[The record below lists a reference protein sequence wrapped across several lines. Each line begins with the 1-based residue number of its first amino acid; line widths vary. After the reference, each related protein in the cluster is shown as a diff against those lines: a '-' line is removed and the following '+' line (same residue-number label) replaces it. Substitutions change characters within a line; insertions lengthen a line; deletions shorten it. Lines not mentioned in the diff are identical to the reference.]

1 MRIRDIRHDRK
12 LFLYFGRTFLNLTRG
27 PRSNKFNS
35 LMKLPKKF
43 ILAASLLAIFPILAH
58 AQYPQSPPAPAPQ
71 HFDWPAQ
78 PVRGAKAMVVS
89 DEKIASDVGAE
100 IMKRG
105 GNAIDAA
112 VAVGFAL
119 AVVCPEAGNI
129 GGGGFMLVRLANGRT
144 AFIDYREV
152 APAKASR
159 DMYVKADGTVD
170 PQASL
175 VGYRAVAVPG
185 AVAGLALALK
195 SYGSM
200 KLADVMAPAIRLAEE
215 GFLVSEKLA
224 ASLSSMETV
233 LNQFPTS
240 RRIFLKNGVQFH
252 SGEIFRQPE
261 LAATLKRIAR
271 NGAGEFYRGQT
282 ARNLAA
288 EMKREGGIITL
299 EDLAHY
305 KPQIREPL
313 VANYEVN
320 GHDWQLI
327 TTPPPGSGSVEI
339 EALNILAPIELKSWN
354 DAQSVHWV
362 IEAMRRSFADR
373 ATYLADPAFA
383 QIPLR
388 GMLSTCYADTLR
400 RTIDAEHASSSEKI
414 RAGNPASFE
423 NTRASAGPCPQI
435 PSTVAAAQ
443 TGDAVNRNF
452 ASRTTDGQT
461 THFSVVD
468 AAGNAVANTYTLNNL
483 YGSGVATS
491 DGYFLND
498 EMDDFT
504 SHPGIANMYGLV
516 QSEANTIAPGK
527 RPLSSM
533 MPTILLR
540 DGQLSFVT
548 GARGGPRII
557 SGLLLSILNWMR
569 FGEGAQAAINAP
581 RFHQQ
586 WLPDTVLLEPN
597 FPPDVAK
604 DLEARGYKFADKPGW
619 IGLIEAIGIDP
630 QTGERLGAPEPR
642 RPGAASG
649 F

>member
-1 MRIRDIRHDRK
+1 MK
-12 LFLYFGRTFLNLTRG
+12 A
-27 PRSNKFNS
+27 PAKFV
-35 LMKLPKKF
+35 F
-43 ILAASLLAIFPILAH
+43 VAWLLAILPAVAT
-58 AQYPQSPPAPAPQ
+58 AQYPQSPQIPAPQ

-89 DEKIASDVGAE
+89 DEKLASDVGAE

-119 AVVCPEAGNI
+119 AVVDPEAGNI

-159 DMYVKADGTVD
+159 DMYVKPDGTVD
-170 PQASL
+170 TQASL

-185 AVAGLALALK
+185 TVAGLALALK
-195 SYGSM
+195 TYGTMS
-200 KLADVMAPAIRLAEE
+200 LADAMAPAIRLAED
-215 GFLVSEKLA
+215 GFPVSEKLA
-224 ASLSSMETV
+224 ASLRSMETTFD
-233 LNQFPTS
+233 QFPIS
-240 RRIFLKNGVQFH
+240 RRIFLKDGAYYQ
-252 SGEIFRQPE
+252 SGEILRQPE
-261 LAATLKRIAR
+261 LAATLKRVAKS
-271 NGAGEFYRGQT
+271 GPDGFYRGRT
-282 ARNLAA
+282 ARDLAV
-288 EMKREGGIITL
+288 EMKREGGLISQ

-305 KPQIREPL
+305 KPIIRNPL
-313 VANYEVN
+313 TTDYKVN
-320 GHDWQLI
+320 GHTWQVI
-327 TTPPPGSGSVEI
+327 TSPPPSSGSIAI

-362 IEAMRRSFADR
+362 IEAMRRAFADR
-373 ATYLADPAFA
+373 ASYLADPAFA
-383 QIPLR
+383 KIPLR
-388 GMLSTCYADTLR
+388 GMLSICYADALR
-400 RTIDAEHASSSEKI
+400 RTIDPERASSSEKI
-414 RAGNPASFE
+414 RAGNPAAFE
-423 NTRASAGPCPQI
+423 DASPTPGPCPQI
-435 PSTVAAAQ
+435 SNPPDATQ
-443 TGDAVNRNF
+443 TGDAFNRNS
-452 ASRTTDGQT
+452 AMVATDGHT

-483 YGSGVATS
+483 YGSGVATT

-504 SHPGIANMYGLV
+504 AHPGTPNMYGLI
-516 QSEANTIAPGK
+516 QSEANAIAPGK

-533 MPTILLR
+533 IPTILLR

-557 SGLLLSILNWMR
+557 SGTLLTILNWMR
-569 FGEGAQAAINAP
+569 LGEDAQAAINAP

-604 DLEARGYKFADKPGW
+604 DLEARGYKFADKTGW
-619 IGLIEAIGIDP
+619 VGLVEAIGIDP
-630 QTGERLGAPEPR
+630 KTGERLGAPEPR

>member
-1 MRIRDIRHDRK
+1 
-12 LFLYFGRTFLNLTRG
+12 
-27 PRSNKFNS
+27 
-35 LMKLPKKF
+35 MKLPAKF
-43 ILAASLLAIFPILAH
+43 IFAASLLVSVPTVAP
-58 AQYPQSPPAPAPQ
+58 AQYPQSPPVPASQ
-71 HFDWPAQ
+71 HFDWPAH

-119 AVVCPEAGNI
+119 AVVNPEAGNI

-159 DMYVKADGTVD
+159 NMYVKSDGTVD
-170 PQASL
+170 TQASL

-185 AVAGLALALK
+185 TVAGLALALK
-195 SYGSM
+195 NYGTM
-200 KLADVMAPAIRLAEE
+200 KLGDVMAPAIRLAEE
-215 GFLVSEKLA
+215 GFPVSEKLA
-224 ASLSSMETV
+224 TSLRSMETV
-233 LNQFPTS
+233 FNQFPTS
-240 RRIFLKNGVQFH
+240 RRIFLKNGAYYQ
-252 SGEIFRQPE
+252 SGEILRQPK
-261 LAATLKRIAR
+261 LAAALRRIVQ
-271 NGAGEFYRGQT
+271 NGPSEFYRGQT
-282 ARNLAA
+282 AHDLAD
-288 EMKREGGIITL
+288 EMKREGGLISL
-299 EDLAHY
+299 EDLANY
-305 KPQIREPL
+305 KPIIREPL
-313 VANYEVN
+313 IADYKVN
-320 GHDWQLI
+320 GHSWEVI
-327 TTPPPGSGSVEI
+327 TSPPPSSGSVAI

-362 IEAMRRSFADR
+362 IEALRRAFADR

-383 QIPLR
+383 KIPLR
-388 GMLSTCYADTLR
+388 GMMSTCYADGLR
-400 RTIDAEHASSSEKI
+400 RTIDPEHASSSEKI
-414 RAGNPASFE
+414 RAGNPAAFE
-423 NTRASAGPCPQI
+423 DASSSSGPCPQNL
-435 PSTVAAAQ
+435 STAAGAQ
-443 TGDAVNRNF
+443 TSDDINRNF
-452 ASRTTDGQT
+452 TAAATDGHT

-468 AAGNAVANTYTLNNL
+468 PAGNAVANTYTLNNL
-483 YGSGVATS
+483 YGSGVTTS
-491 DGYFLND
+491 DGYLLND

-504 SHPGIANMYGLV
+504 SQPNTPNMYGLV

-533 MPTILLR
+533 IPTILLR

-557 SGLLLSILNWMR
+557 SGTLLSILNWMR
-569 FGEGAQAAINAP
+569 LSDDAQAAINAP

-597 FPPDVAK
+597 FPLDVAES
-604 DLEARGYKFADKPGW
+604 LEARGYKFADKSGW
-619 IGLIEAIGIDP
+619 IGLVEAIGIDP
-630 QTGERLGAPEPR
+630 QTGQRLGAPEPR

>member
-1 MRIRDIRHDRK
+1 MK
-12 LFLYFGRTFLNLTRG
+12 PPAKFLCVA
-27 PRSNKFNS
+27 P
-35 LMKLPKKF
+35 
-43 ILAASLLAIFPILAH
+43 LLAILATGTA
-58 AQYPQSPPAPAPQ
+58 AQYPQSPPVPESQ
-71 HFDWPAQ
+71 HLDWPAQ
-78 PVRGAKAMVVS
+78 PVRAVKAMVVS
-89 DEKIASDVGAE
+89 DEKIGSDVGVE

-119 AVVCPEAGNI
+119 AVVNPEAGNI
-129 GGGGFMLVRLANGRT
+129 GGGGFMLVRLADGRT

-159 DMYVKADGTVD
+159 DMYVRSDGTID
-170 PQASL
+170 TQASL

-185 AVAGLALALK
+185 TVAGLALALK
-195 SYGSM
+195 NYGTMS
-200 KLADVMAPAIRLAEE
+200 LADAMAPAIHLAED
-215 GFLVSEKLA
+215 GFPVSEKLA
-224 ASLSSMETV
+224 ASLRSMEATSFG
-233 LNQFPTS
+233 QFPTS
-240 RRIFLKNGVQFH
+240 RRIFLKQGAYYQP
-252 SGEIFRQPE
+252 GEILRQPE
-261 LAATLKRIAR
+261 LAATLKRVAK
-271 NGAGEFYRGQT
+271 NGLAEFYRGRT
-282 ARNLAA
+282 ALDLAA
-288 EMKREGGIITL
+288 EMKREGGLISR

-305 KPQIREPL
+305 KPVIRKPL
-313 VANYEVN
+313 TADYNVN
-320 GHDWQLI
+320 GHAWQVI
-327 TTPPPGSGSVEI
+327 TTPPPGSGSIAI

-354 DAQSVHWV
+354 DAQSVHWA
-362 IEAMRRSFADR
+362 IEAMRRAFADR
-373 ATYLADPAFA
+373 STYLADPAFA
-383 QIPLR
+383 KIPLS
-388 GMLSTCYADTLR
+388 GMMSTCYADALR
-400 RTIDAEHASSSEKI
+400 RTIGPERASSSDKI
-414 RAGNPASFE
+414 HAGNPAAFE
-423 NTRASAGPCPQI
+423 DASPTPGPCPQI
-435 PSTVAAAQ
+435 SSTANIEQ
-443 TGDAVNRNF
+443 TGDAFNRNS
-452 ASRTTDGQT
+452 AAVATDGQT

-504 SHPGIANMYGLV
+504 AHPGTPNMYGLI
-516 QSEANTIAPGK
+516 QSEANAIAPGK

-557 SGLLLSILNWMR
+557 SGVLLVILNWMR
-569 FGEGAQAAINAP
+569 FDEDAQTAINAP

-604 DLEARGYKFADKPGW
+604 DLEARGYKFADKTGW
-619 IGLIEAIGIDP
+619 IGLIESIGIDP
-630 QTGERLGAPEPR
+630 KTGERLGAPEPR

>member
-1 MRIRDIRHDRK
+1 
-12 LFLYFGRTFLNLTRG
+12 
-27 PRSNKFNS
+27 
-35 LMKLPKKF
+35 MKLPAKF
-43 ILAASLLAIFPILAH
+43 IFAASLLVSVPTVAP
-58 AQYPQSPPAPAPQ
+58 AQYPQSPPVPASQ
-71 HFDWPAQ
+71 HFDWRAH

-119 AVVCPEAGNI
+119 AVVNPEAGNI

-159 DMYVKADGTVD
+159 DMYVKSDGTVD
-170 PQASL
+170 TQASL

-185 AVAGLALALK
+185 TVAGLALALK
-195 SYGSM
+195 NYGTM
-200 KLADVMAPAIRLAEE
+200 KLGDVMSPAVRLAEE
-215 GFLVSEKLA
+215 GFPVSEKLA
-224 ASLSSMETV
+224 TSLRSMETV
-233 LNQFPTS
+233 FNQFPTS
-240 RRIFLKNGVQFH
+240 RRIFLKNRAYYQ
-252 SGEIFRQPE
+252 SGEILRQPE
-261 LAATLKRIAR
+261 LAATLRRIVQ
-271 NGAGEFYRGQT
+271 NGPSAFYRGQT
-282 ARNLAA
+282 AHDLAD
-288 EMKREGGIITL
+288 EMKREGGLISL
-299 EDLAHY
+299 EDLANY
-305 KPQIREPL
+305 KPIIREPL
-313 VANYEVN
+313 IADYKVN
-320 GHDWQLI
+320 GHSWEVI
-327 TTPPPGSGSVEI
+327 TSPPPSSGSVAI

-362 IEAMRRSFADR
+362 IEALRRAFADR

-383 QIPLR
+383 KIPLR
-388 GMLSTCYADTLR
+388 GMMSTCYADVLR
-400 RTIDAEHASSSEKI
+400 RTIDPERASSSEKI
-414 RAGNPASFE
+414 RSGNPAAFE
-423 NTRASAGPCPQI
+423 DASSSSGPCPQNL
-435 PSTVAAAQ
+435 STAAGAQ
-443 TGDAVNRNF
+443 TSDDINRNF
-452 ASRTTDGQT
+452 AAAATDGQT

-468 AAGNAVANTYTLNNL
+468 PAGNAVANTYTLNNL
-483 YGSGVATS
+483 YGSGVTTG
-491 DGYFLND
+491 DGYLLND

-504 SHPGIANMYGLV
+504 SQPNTPNMYGLV

-533 MPTILLR
+533 IPTILLR

-557 SGLLLSILNWMR
+557 SGTLLSILNWMR
-569 FGEGAQAAINAP
+569 LGDDAQAAINAP

-597 FPPDVAK
+597 FPLDVAK
-604 DLEARGYKFADKPGW
+604 DLEARGYKFADKSGW
-619 IGLIEAIGIDP
+619 IGLVEAIGIDP
-630 QTGERLGAPEPR
+630 QTGQRLGAPEPR

>member
-1 MRIRDIRHDRK
+1 
-12 LFLYFGRTFLNLTRG
+12 
-27 PRSNKFNS
+27 
-35 LMKLPKKF
+35 
-43 ILAASLLAIFPILAH
+43 
-58 AQYPQSPPAPAPQ
+58 
-71 HFDWPAQ
+71 
-78 PVRGAKAMVVS
+78 
-89 DEKIASDVGAE
+89 
-100 IMKRG
+100 
-105 GNAIDAA
+105 
-112 VAVGFAL
+112 
-119 AVVCPEAGNI
+119 
-129 GGGGFMLVRLANGRT
+129 
-144 AFIDYREV
+144 
-152 APAKASR
+152 
-159 DMYVKADGTVD
+159 
-170 PQASL
+170 
-175 VGYRAVAVPG
+175 
-185 AVAGLALALK
+185 
-195 SYGSM
+195 
-200 KLADVMAPAIRLAEE
+200 
-215 GFLVSEKLA
+215 
-224 ASLSSMETV
+224 
-233 LNQFPTS
+233 
-240 RRIFLKNGVQFH
+240 
-252 SGEIFRQPE
+252 
-261 LAATLKRIAR
+261 
-271 NGAGEFYRGQT
+271 
-282 ARNLAA
+282 
-288 EMKREGGIITL
+288 MKREGGIITL

-383 QIPLR
+383 KIPLR
-388 GMLSTCYADTLR
+388 GMMSTCYADALR

-414 RAGNPASFE
+414 RAGNPAAFE
-423 NTRASAGPCPQI
+423 NTRASAGPCSQI

-452 ASRTTDGQT
+452 AFRTTDGQT

-504 SHPGIANMYGLV
+504 SHPGTANMYGLV
-516 QSEANTIAPGK
+516 QSEANMIAPGK

-586 WLPDTVLLEPN
+586 WLPDTVLLEPH

-604 DLEARGYKFADKPGW
+604 DLEALGYKFADKPGW

>member
-1 MRIRDIRHDRK
+1 MK
-12 LFLYFGRTFLNLTRG
+12 PTA
-27 PRSNKFNS
+27 KFV
-35 LMKLPKKF
+35 F
-43 ILAASLLAIFPILAH
+43 VASLLAILATGAT
-58 AQYPQSPPAPAPQ
+58 AQYPQSPPVPESP
-71 HFDWPAQ
+71 HFEWPAQ

-119 AVVCPEAGNI
+119 AVVDPEAGNI
-129 GGGGFMLVRLANGRT
+129 GGGGFMLVRLANGHT

-152 APAKASR
+152 APARTSR
-159 DMYVKADGTVD
+159 DMYVKSDGTVD
-170 PQASL
+170 TQASL

-185 AVAGLALALK
+185 TVAGLALAQK
-195 SYGSM
+195 KYGTIS
-200 KLADVMAPAIRLAEE
+200 LADAMAPAIRLAQD
-215 GFLVSEKLA
+215 GFPVSEKLA
-224 ASLSSMETV
+224 ASLRAMQTV
-233 LNQFPTS
+233 FDQFPIS
-240 RRIFLKNGVQFH
+240 RRIFLKNGAYYQP
-252 SGEIFRQPE
+252 GEILRQPE
-261 LAATLKRIAR
+261 LAATLKRVAK
-271 NGAGEFYRGQT
+271 NGPGEFYRGRT
-282 ARNLAA
+282 AHDLAA
-288 EMKREGGIITL
+288 EMKREGGLISL

-305 KPQIREPL
+305 KPITREPL
-313 VANYEVN
+313 TADYAVN
-320 GHDWQLI
+320 GHAWQVI
-327 TTPPPGSGSVEI
+327 TSPPPSSGGIAI

-362 IEAMRRSFADR
+362 IEAMRRAFADR
-373 ATYLADPAFA
+373 STYLADPAFA
-383 QIPLR
+383 KIPLR
-388 GMLSTCYADTLR
+388 GMMSPCYADTLR
-400 RTIDAEHASSSEKI
+400 HTIDPERASSSETVH
-414 RAGNPASFE
+414 AGNPAAFE
-423 NTRASAGPCPQI
+423 NASPASGPCPQV
-435 PSTVAAAQ
+435 PQPAEAAKNGEAL
-443 TGDAVNRNF
+443 NRNS
-452 ASRTTDGQT
+452 AAVATDGHT

-483 YGSGVATS
+483 YGSGVATA

-504 SHPGIANMYGLV
+504 AHPGTPNMYGLI
-516 QSEANTIAPGK
+516 QSEANAIAPGK

-533 MPTILLR
+533 MPTIVLR

-557 SGLLLSILNWMR
+557 SGALLTILNWMR
-569 FGEGAQAAINAP
+569 LGEDAQAAINAP

-604 DLEARGYKFADKPGW
+604 DLEARGYKFAEKTGW
-619 IGLIEAIGIDP
+619 IGLVEAIGIDP
-630 QTGERLGAPEPR
+630 KTGERLGAPEPR